1 MKPNRFFAILRQIA
15 QKGGEWDVT
24 QVAASMAFYTLFS
37 LFPLILLLISIGSVL
52 LKNPETVDQILRFVG
67 ETLPAAQ
74 VLVNENI
81 TNLVQQRGPIGLV
94 GFVSLLWSASNVF
107 TTLSAHINSA
117 WPASK
122 KRNYLETRL
131 VGLGIVGAMVIALV
145 GYILGTILLQLITWL
160 RLPILGDP
168 RLSNAETWGRVW
180 QLLAW
185 LVVMGLLFGTGP
197 LTVGDAAPDFQLPAA
212 TKDSILA
219 GGVKLSDAVGKNLV
233 ILAFY
238 PADWSG
244 GCTKEMCTFRDDFGA
259 LGQLDATVF
268 GISGDYVYSHREW
281 ASRLGLPFTLLSDHA
296 HEVAKQ
302 YGSYNE
308 KTGHD
313 LRTVFVVDRHG
324 RIGYIDRAYQ
334 AGSAESFGN
343 LKAAIRAV
351 RGDR

>member
-52 LKNPETVDQILRFVG
+52 LKNPGTVDQILRFVG

-145 GYILGTILLQLITWL
+145 GYILGTILLQLMTWL

-185 LVVMGLLFGTGP
+185 LVVMGLLFGIYRWVPKTYVP
-197 LTVGDAAPDFQLPAA
+197 WQAALASGA
-212 TKDSILA
+212 ITTLILVLLSRILA
-219 GGVKLSDAVGKNLV
+219 SLLTLITHHYELV
-233 ILAFY
+233 
-238 PADWSG
+238 
-244 GCTKEMCTFRDDFGA
+244 
-259 LGQLDATVF
+259 
-268 GISGDYVYSHREW
+268 
-281 ASRLGLPFTLLSDHA
+281 
-296 HEVAKQ
+296 
-302 YGSYNE
+302 YGSL
-308 KTGHD
+308 GA
-313 LRTVFVVDRHG
+313 FVVFMFYIYLINLIVL
-324 RIGYIDRAYQ
+324 IGAHL
-334 AGSAESFGN
+334 S
-343 LKAAIRAV
+343 AAISRYFIGEAH
-351 RGDR
+351 